1 MAIFGNMGF
10 TQHQAIVRVTLAVV
24 ASCVIG
30 CRGSIELTPSPAES
44 CRIGGELERQH
55 DTVRIAIS
63 RPANPGAGLLNDDAR
78 LVHRQ
83 MYESLVTVDCQGM
96 LSAGLA
102 SIWESHQ
109 GGREWRFMLRPGA
122 VYWDDVPV
130 SIMDVIDSWERNW
143 STVESLLPPGD
154 YFNVAD
160 AIANDGVVVRL
171 EQPDSMFPFYVA
183 GAEFAVTR
191 PGAVATDWPIG
202 TGPYRPAHEARLN
215 DGSLLLHSPVMLRP
229 TLFFKPVGI
238 IDTRDV
244 LDAGFDVVLGRG
256 RDAVDYVR
264 RRGDYV
270 DFPLGWNL
278 MYALVVQQ
286 SRFGPPDDTQDDRVN
301 LVRTEIA
308 RDAVRADARPS
319 RCTVFKGSAPPTTE
333 GNASGDQIAHDV
345 SNTTARSI
353 AERLL
358 AVTNDPVTANA
369 MGLVGVSRVVPVE
382 KDDLVARVTSGD
394 VVAAIVPYRSV
405 ANCHTAM
412 EVWKRYNGLL
422 IMPLIDTRSH
432 LFTKDGKVRATVG
445 GDGIPLLFPNR
456 VQ

>member
-1 MAIFGNMGF
+1 MGF
-10 TQHQAIVRVTLAVV
+10 TQHQAIVRVILAVV
-24 ASCVIG
+24 ALCLMG
-30 CRGSIELTPSPAES
+30 CRGSIELPPTPAES
-44 CRIGGELERQH
+44 CRIGEELERQH

-63 RPANPGAGLLNDDAR
+63 MPAFPGAGLLNDDTR

-83 MYESLVTVDCQGM
+83 MYESLVTVDCQGR

-143 STVESLLPPGD
+143 STIESLLPAGD

-160 AIANDGVVVRL
+160 AIANDRVVVRL

-183 GAEFAVTR
+183 GPEFAVTR

-202 TGPYRPAHEARLN
+202 TGPYRPVHQTLLD
-215 DGSLLLHSPVMLRP
+215 DGSLLLHSPAMIRP
-229 TLFFKPVGI
+229 TLFFRPVGT

-244 LDAGFDVVLGRG
+244 LDAGFDVVLGRE

-264 RRGDYV
+264 RHGDYV

-278 MYALVVQQ
+278 TYTLVVQGT
-286 SRFGPPDDTQDDRVN
+286 RRGLADDTQSDRVN

-319 RCTVFKGSAPPTTE
+319 RCTAFMGSARPTTE
-333 GNASGDQIAHDV
+333 DVSSGDQIAYDV
-345 SNTTARSI
+345 SDTTARSI
-353 AERLL
+353 AERLV
-358 AVTNDPVTANA
+358 AVTNDPVTASA
-369 MGLVGVSRVVPVE
+369 MGLDGVSRVVPVRKE
-382 KDDLVARVTSGD
+382 DLVARVVSGD
-394 VVAAIVPYRSV
+394 VAAAIVPYRSV

-412 EVWKRYNGLL
+412 EVPKRYNGLL
-422 IMPLIDTRSH
+422 MMPLIDTRSH
-432 LFTKDGKVRATVG
+432 LFSGDGKIRATVG
-445 GDGIPLLFPNR
+445 GDGIPLLFRNR
-456 VQ
+456 VR